1 MFDLFEKFKDQL
13 KPSAPPVTG
22 PVEYIVAGLGNP
34 GREYE
39 QTRHNAGFLAIDRM
53 AQALNVDIKKLRF
66 QSLTGEAMIGG
77 KRVLL
82 LKPST
87 YMNKSGEAV
96 RDALQ
101 FYKLPIQNLIVISDD
116 ISLDVGRMR
125 IRRSGSDG
133 GQKGLQNII
142 YLTGSDAFPRVRIG
156 IGKKAHPDMALADWV
171 LSRFTEEDCKKL
183 NAPLDSA
190 LPAVELIIQGDIAE
204 AMNRYNRLA
213 PDSEADV

>member
-13 KPSAPPVTG
+13 RPSAPPVTG
-22 PVEYIVAGLGNP
+22 PVEYIIAGLGNP

-39 QTRHNAGFLAIDRM
+39 QTRHNAGFLAIDRI
-53 AQALNVDIKKLRF
+53 AQALNVEVKKLRF

-87 YMNKSGEAV
+87 YMNKSGEAI

-101 FYKLPIQNLIVISDD
+101 FYKLPIQSLIVISDD

-133 GQKGLQNII
+133 GQKGLQSII
-142 YLTGSDAFPRVRIG
+142 YLTGSDAFPRIRIG
-156 IGKKAHPDMALADWV
+156 VGKKPHPDMALADWV
-171 LSRFTEEDCKKL
+171 LSRFTDEDVKKL
-183 NAPLDSA
+183 DTPLSSA
-190 LPAVELIIQGDIAE
+190 LPAVELMVKGDIAE
-204 AMNRYNRLA
+204 AMNRFNRVA
-213 PDSEADV
+213 PNGEDDA